1 MLRWTLWILAGL
13 VAIAGGV
20 VLAGL
25 ALPKGHRASRTVT
38 LAAAPTVVFG
48 AISDFARYPDWR
60 ADVKKIAVEGAGIG
74 ALVREENSTG
84 TIPYRVEV
92 LQPPSR
98 LVMRI
103 ADPNLPFGGTW
114 TYELRAEGTGTSL
127 TLTEEGEVY
136 NPIFRVMQKLLFS
149 PYKTIDTYLE
159 NLRRQVAEVRE

>member
-13 VAIAGGV
+13 TSIV
-20 VLAGL
+20 VLTAIIGL
-25 ALPKGHRASRTVT
+25 LLPKGHRASRTVT
-38 LAAAPTVVFG
+38 LAAAPAVVFD
-48 AISDFARYPDWR
+48 AVSDFARYPDWR
-60 ADVKKIAVEGAGIG
+60 ADVKKIAVEGAGAG

-114 TYELRAEGTGTSL
+114 TYELRPEGAGTSL
-127 TLTEEGEVY
+127 TLTEDGEVY
-136 NPIFRVMQKLLFS
+136 NPIFRVMQKFFFS
-149 PYKTIDTYLE
+149 PYKTIDTYIDDLK
-159 NLRRQVAEVRE
+159 RRIGGGR